1 MNKNILIT
9 GGAGF
14 IGSHLAQSLL
24 AGNWYVTI
32 VDSLDPFY
40 DLGIKHRNL
49 EMCRAYGN
57 RFTFLQLDVTNHES
71 LTSSL
76 NADYD
81 VIVHLAAKTG
91 VRPSVTNPREYSFV
105 NTQGTQ
111 NMLEI
116 ARERNIRKF
125 IFSSSSSV
133 YGLNTQLPWSE
144 DDQNLR
150 PVSPYACSKLASE
163 LLGHSYSELYGI
175 QFLALRFFTVYGPR
189 QRPDLAIH
197 KFALKMLNG
206 EPLPILGSM
215 DSGRDYTYID
225 DVVEGIRRAIGYDE
239 TLYEV
244 INIGNNKTISMAEM
258 IQTLEDAFGIKAI
271 TNHLPAAAGDLP
283 LTCANITKAHQLL
296 NYEPQTSFSEG
307 IRLFKEWLTEENS
320 SRLSRDQ
327 IPNSKTRNP

>member
-1 MNKNILIT
+1 MNRSILIT

-14 IGSHLAQSLL
+14 IGSHLTESLL
-24 AGNWYVTI
+24 QAGWNVTA
-32 VDSLDPFY
+32 VDNLDPFY
-40 DLGIKHRNL
+40 DLRIKHRNL
-49 EMCRAYGN
+49 EICRAYGN
-57 RFTFLQLDVTNHES
+57 QFTFLQLDITNHES
-71 LTSSL
+71 LTRSL
-76 NADYD
+76 TGDYE

-125 IFSSSSSV
+125 IFTSSSSV
-133 YGLNTQLPWSE
+133 YGLNTHLPWSE
-144 DDQNLR
+144 DDQDLR

-197 KFALKMLNG
+197 KFALKMLQG
-206 EPLPILGSM
+206 QALPVFGSM

-225 DVVEGIRRAIGYDE
+225 DVIQGIRRAIDYDD
-239 TLYEV
+239 TRYEV
-244 INIGNNKTISMAEM
+244 INIGNNKTISMAKM
-258 IQTLEDAFGIKAI
+258 IQTLEDAFGVKAI
-271 TNHLPAAAGDLP
+271 INHLPAAAGDLT
-283 LTCANITKAHQLL
+283 LTCANIAKAHRLL
-296 NYEPQTSFSEG
+296 NYEPQTSFGEG

-320 SRLSRDQ
+320 KLH
-327 IPNSKTRNP
+327 IPNSRHNP

>member
-1 MNKNILIT
+1 MNRSILIT

-14 IGSHLAQSLL
+14 IGSHLAQRLL
-24 AGNWYVTI
+24 NENWRVTI
-32 VDSLDPFY
+32 VDNLDPFY
-40 DLGIKHRNL
+40 DLQVKHHNL
-49 EMCRAYGN
+49 EMCRAYGD
-57 RFTFLQLDVTNHES
+57 RFTFLQLDVTNHEALTRS
-71 LTSSL
+71 LTDS
-76 NADYD
+76 YE

-133 YGLNTQLPWSE
+133 YGLNIQLPWSE
-144 DDQNLR
+144 DDQDLR

-163 LLGHSYSELYGI
+163 LLGHSYSQLYNI

-197 KFALKMLNG
+197 KFALKMLKG
-206 EPLPILGSM
+206 EALPVFGNM

-225 DVVEGIRRAIGYDE
+225 DVLEGIRQAIDYDD

-258 IQTLEDAFGIKAI
+258 IQTLEDAFGVKAI
-271 TNHLPAAAGDLP
+271 INHLPVAAGDLP
-283 LTCANITKAHQLL
+283 LTCANIAKAHRLL
-296 NYEPQTSFSEG
+296 NYEPQTSFSKG
-307 IRLFKEWLTEENS
+307 IRLFQEWLTEENS
-320 SRLSRDQ
+320 RFQ
-327 IPNSKTRNP
+327 KTNSKLHNP

>member
-1 MNKNILIT
+1 MSRKILIT

-14 IGSHLAQSLL
+14 IGSHLAQRLL
-24 AGNWYVTI
+24 NENWRVTI
-32 VDSLDPFY
+32 VDNFDPFY
-40 DLGIKHRNL
+40 DLQIKHNNL

-57 RFTFLQLDVTNHES
+57 QFDFLQLDVTNHEVLTRS
-71 LTSSL
+71 LTE
-76 NADYD
+76 DYE

-133 YGLNTQLPWSE
+133 YGLNTNLPWSE
-144 DDQNLR
+144 NDQDLR

-163 LLGHSYSELYGI
+163 LLGHSYSQLYGT

-206 EPLPILGSM
+206 DSLPVFGSM

-225 DVVEGIRRAIGYDE
+225 DVVEGIIRAINYDD

-258 IQTLEDAFGIKAI
+258 IQTLEDTLEVKAI
-271 TNHLPAAAGDLP
+271 IDRLPVAAGDLP
-283 LTCANITKAHQLL
+283 LTCANIAKAHRLF
-296 NYEPQTSFSEG
+296 NYEPQTSFSKG
-307 IRLFKEWLTEENS
+307 IRLFKEWLTEETPKPI
-320 SRLSRDQ
+320 SRT
-327 IPNSKTRNP
+327 P